1 MPSDALNGKSAP
13 PEFLFEN
20 RRVPEFLYVTV
31 RCNRLIGARAADH
44 PAHRRRH
51 MSADVGFDVAARL
64 GSDSRVAG
72 SMNKEG

>member
-1 MPSDALNGKSAP
+1 
-13 PEFLFEN
+13 
-20 RRVPEFLYVTV
+20 
-31 RCNRLIGARAADH
+31 
-44 PAHRRRH
+44 